1 MRFLNISGPGVNRRS
16 RQQVCTA
23 DRTADSRYELSNL
36 AYELNCGG
44 IALC

>member
-1 MRFLNISGPGVNRRS
+1 MRFLNISGPSVNRRP
-16 RQQVCTA
+16 RPQVCTA
-23 DRTADSRYELSNL
+23 DRTADSRYKLSSL